1 MMNLFDKDFWTA
13 KRRTWLYSVVT
24 ALVPLLLAVGVMTT
38 EIAEMVLRVAAA
50 VLAVS
55 ATGMALSNITPDNVL
70 SVGLAVEDDDATK

>member
-1 MMNLFDKDFWTA
+1 MKLFEKDFWTA

-24 ALVPLLLAVGVMTT
+24 ALVPLMLAVGVMTSDV
-38 EIAEMVLRVAAA
+38 AELVLKVAAA
-50 VLAVS
+50 VLSVS

>member
-1 MMNLFDKDFWTA
+1 MMMKLFDGDFWTA

-24 ALVPLLLAVGVMTT
+24 ALVPLLLAVGVMTG

-55 ATGMALSNITPDNVL
+55 ATGMALSNITPDTVL
-70 SVGLAVEDDDATK
+70 SVGLDVTDESK